1 MIEFKANER
10 TFQGVLLSTFNS
22 LLQDNP
28 EIKFDS
34 AFQELN
40 VGVGESRFSDTIIT
54 SNVDSKLKVFIEL
67 KNQSWD
73 ATDEDL
79 VNDAMMKAFK
89 NGIEYFITG
98 TPRQLVLFKTFEPNT
113 TPQDRKLKLYYLAN
127 VKSDN
132 DVTTPA
138 YQSQIQPTVKIFLQ
152 DLSNLIHGIT
162 DVHWDSIDK
171 QFINKLSTYILE
183 ASAQMSEEMT
193 PVIQSNDNLK
203 KRIRDYIQEQDIFH
217 VTINFRNDDI
227 YNLCQLSNYL
237 LYLKIIFYSYL
248 QRDVKKLNLKPLTI
262 PEEKHLLNK
271 ALRERFNDVLA
282 HDYEPIFK
290 ETVLDEFTYPQKYLP
305 ELRRNV
311 KQIGK
316 LQFQDLSC
324 DIIGSIYNTLIENQE
339 QHDRGQHFTNTNEVD
354 IVNAFCINKETKTV
368 LDSGCGAGTFLVRA
382 YAFMKHFNKK
392 AKHIEL
398 LERLWG
404 IDIAPFPVFL
414 ASMNLSLLDIKE
426 IDNYPAI
433 IKKDFSDVKTKSSHH
448 LIFHNH
454 TKEFTI
460 HETDGKFNS
469 VRIPLFDACIGN
481 PPYIRQE
488 LVERKD
494 VWSSLAKAEHGLNK
508 INQQSDLYVY
518 YLMHTAA
525 FLKEG
530 GRLGYV
536 ISSSWLDVAF
546 GTGLQKFLLD
556 NFKIIAVIDNQKV
569 RSFETASINTVIL
582 ILEKSSDHEEREKN
596 TVRFIRVYKEYKE
609 LIGSSDSENRFDTVI
624 NFTSQLEKTNKS
636 SKNDDFFVTVRTQKQ
651 LEEESTTDGKYENG
665 NWGAKYL
672 RSPEIYNRIID
683 KAGGKLIPLRNI
695 VNVFYGIKSGAND
708 FFYVIDDTEEVK
720 KLTNDEYKLQ
730 FGYERSKH
738 KISWDKYGWYYS
750 ELTKNHHLMERVYF
764 QPLFKSQ
771 KEAENLEVN
780 KKNLRYH
787 VLICNESLAALKKY
801 NTKIAKY
808 IEIGEKEY
816 DLHNNPTNAQRI
828 STVKGNE
835 RDWFNLGKDLTTG
848 DFIFPS
854 KIGEKFRL
862 IDNRKAKVFCDKV
875 SYNIKVSREYSKYRD
890 TIFLILNST
899 LFRYFAELFA
909 RQLTGSQTISDID
922 VVVVENTLVINPSL
936 LDSYQSELEKI
947 YESFRNREQL
957 TIFEEVKRKDR
968 IKLDQIILEAL
979 GLSLKDVKELHEA
992 ACSYVSK
999 RQIHSDSV
1007 TTIKKKQKPDYQT
1020 SLKLIQERF
1029 SEVHSY
1035 TSLIQNNETEEFNIP
1050 NLPAKFP
1057 KDIKGG
1063 DSNFFNT
1070 YNVYFTEGNKQIAV
1084 SFKSSSQLK
1093 LFRFFFEELELKGTK
1108 ILLPEN
1114 PADCE
1119 KILVILSNDFK
1130 KYSMQIKNVLKSL
1143 RSSASYLSIYRD
1155 LLLIK
1160 Q

>member
-22 LLQDNP
+22 ILQDNP
-28 EIKFDS
+28 DIKFDS

-54 SNVDSKLKVFIEL
+54 SSVDSKLKVFIEL

-138 YQSQIQPTVKIFLQ
+138 YQSQIQPTVKLFLQ
-152 DLSNLIHGIT
+152 DLSNLVHGIT
-162 DVHWDSIDK
+162 DIHWDSIDK

-217 VTINFRNDDI
+217 VTINFGNEDI

-316 LQFQDLSC
+316 LQFQELNC

-354 IVNAFCINKETKTV
+354 IVNAFCINKGTKTV

-382 YAFMKHFNKK
+382 YAFMKHFDKK

-433 IKKDFSDVKTKSSHH
+433 IKKDFSEVKTNSYHN

-460 HETDGKFNS
+460 HKTDGKFSS
-469 VRIPLFDACIGN
+469 VRIPQFDACIGN

-582 ILEKSSDHEEREKN
+582 ILEKCSDHEEREKN
-596 TVRFIRVYKEYKE
+596 TVRFIRIYKDYKE
-609 LIGSSDSENRFDTVI
+609 LIGSSDAENRFDTVI
-624 NFTSQLEKTNKS
+624 NFTSQLEKTNKTV
-636 SKNDDFFVTVRTQKQ
+636 KNDDYFVTVRTQKQ
-651 LEEESTTDGKYENG
+651 LEVESTTEGKYENG

-683 KAGGKLIPLRNI
+683 KAGDKLIPLKNI
-695 VNVFYGIKSGAND
+695 VDVFYGIKSGAND

-720 KLTNDEYKLQ
+720 NLTDDEYKLQ

-771 KEAENLEVN
+771 KEAKNLEVD
-780 KKNLRYH
+780 KKRLRYH

-808 IEIGEKEY
+808 IEIAEKEY

-828 STVKGNE
+828 STVKGKE
-835 RDWFNLGKDLTTG
+835 RDWFNLGKELTTG

-854 KIGEKFRL
+854 KIGERFRL
-862 IDNRKAKVFCDKV
+862 IDNRKSKVYCDKV
-875 SYNIKVSREYSKYRD
+875 NYNISIKADWKKYED
-890 TIFLILNST
+890 IIFLILNST
-899 LFRYFAELFA
+899 LFRYFLDLFS
-909 RQLTGSQTISDID
+909 RQMVVKLSDVD
-922 VVVVENTLVINPSL
+922 VYVVENTLVINPTILKNYSK
-936 LDSYQSELEKI
+936 ELKGI
-947 YESFRNREQL
+947 YKSFRNREQG
-957 TIFEEVKRKDR
+957 TIYQEIKQKDR
-968 IKLDQIILEAL
+968 HRLDSIIFEAL
-979 GLSLKDVKELHEA
+979 GLKIKDVQELYKEA
-992 ACSYVSK
+992 ADYVK
-999 RQIHSDSV
+999 NRQLHSESLV
-1007 TTIKKKQKPDYQT
+1007 TVKAKQKPDYET

-1029 SEVHSY
+1029 PEVHSY
-1035 TSLIQNNETEEFNIP
+1035 SSFIQNIGTEEFNIP

-1057 KDIKGG
+1057 KDIKSG

-1070 YNVYFTEGNKQIAV
+1070 YNVYFTEGSKQIAV

-1093 LFRFFFEELELKGTK
+1093 LFRFFYEELELKGAK
-1108 ILLPEN
+1108 ILLPKDSI
-1114 PADCE
+1114 ACE
-1119 KILVILSNDFK
+1119 KILSILISDFK
-1130 KYSMQIKNVLKSL
+1130 KYSKQIKSVLKSL
-1143 RSSASYLSIYRD
+1143 RSSASYLAIYRD
-1155 LLLIK
+1155 LIFN
-1160 Q
+1160 

>member
-426 IDNYPAI
+426 ID
-433 IKKDFSDVKTKSSHH
+433 
-448 LIFHNH
+448 
-454 TKEFTI
+454 
-460 HETDGKFNS
+460 
-469 VRIPLFDACIGN
+469 
-481 PPYIRQE
+481 
-488 LVERKD
+488 
-494 VWSSLAKAEHGLNK
+494 
-508 INQQSDLYVY
+508 
-518 YLMHTAA
+518 
-525 FLKEG
+525 
-530 GRLGYV
+530 
-536 ISSSWLDVAF
+536 
-546 GTGLQKFLLD
+546 
-556 NFKIIAVIDNQKV
+556 
-569 RSFETASINTVIL
+569 
-582 ILEKSSDHEEREKN
+582 
-596 TVRFIRVYKEYKE
+596 
-609 LIGSSDSENRFDTVI
+609 
-624 NFTSQLEKTNKS
+624 
-636 SKNDDFFVTVRTQKQ
+636 
-651 LEEESTTDGKYENG
+651 
-665 NWGAKYL
+665 
-672 RSPEIYNRIID
+672 
-683 KAGGKLIPLRNI
+683 
-695 VNVFYGIKSGAND
+695 
-708 FFYVIDDTEEVK
+708 
-720 KLTNDEYKLQ
+720 
-730 FGYERSKH
+730 
-738 KISWDKYGWYYS
+738 
-750 ELTKNHHLMERVYF
+750 
-764 QPLFKSQ
+764 
-771 KEAENLEVN
+771 
-780 KKNLRYH
+780 
-787 VLICNESLAALKKY
+787 
-801 NTKIAKY
+801 
-808 IEIGEKEY
+808 
-816 DLHNNPTNAQRI
+816 
-828 STVKGNE
+828 
-835 RDWFNLGKDLTTG
+835 
-848 DFIFPS
+848 
-854 KIGEKFRL
+854 
-862 IDNRKAKVFCDKV
+862 
-875 SYNIKVSREYSKYRD
+875 
-890 TIFLILNST
+890 
-899 LFRYFAELFA
+899 
-909 RQLTGSQTISDID
+909 
-922 VVVVENTLVINPSL
+922 
-936 LDSYQSELEKI
+936 
-947 YESFRNREQL
+947 
-957 TIFEEVKRKDR
+957 
-968 IKLDQIILEAL
+968 
-979 GLSLKDVKELHEA
+979 
-992 ACSYVSK
+992 
-999 RQIHSDSV
+999 
-1007 TTIKKKQKPDYQT
+1007 
-1020 SLKLIQERF
+1020 
-1029 SEVHSY
+1029 
-1035 TSLIQNNETEEFNIP
+1035 
-1050 NLPAKFP
+1050 
-1057 KDIKGG
+1057 
-1063 DSNFFNT
+1063 
-1070 YNVYFTEGNKQIAV
+1070 
-1084 SFKSSSQLK
+1084 
-1093 LFRFFFEELELKGTK
+1093 
-1108 ILLPEN
+1108 
-1114 PADCE
+1114 
-1119 KILVILSNDFK
+1119 
-1130 KYSMQIKNVLKSL
+1130 
-1143 RSSASYLSIYRD
+1143 
-1155 LLLIK
+1155 
-1160 Q
+1160 

>member
-54 SNVDSKLKVFIEL
+54 SSVDSKLKVFIEL

-138 YQSQIQPTVKIFLQ
+138 YQTQIQPTVKLFLQ

-183 ASAQMSEEMT
+183 ASVQMSEEMT
-193 PVIQSNDNLK
+193 PIIQSSDTLK

-311 KQIGK
+311 QQIGK

-382 YAFMKHFNKK
+382 YAFMKHFNKN

-433 IKKDFSDVKTKSSHH
+433 IKKDFSDVRTKSSYD

-460 HETDGKFNS
+460 KEKDGKFNS
-469 VRIPLFDACIGN
+469 VQIPQFDACIGN

-488 LVERKD
+488 KIEKKNN
-494 VWSSLAKAEHGLNK
+494 WIALAKAEHGLNK

-518 YLMHTAA
+518 YLMHTTA

-546 GTGLQKFLLD
+546 GAGLQKFLLD

-582 ILEKSSDHEEREKN
+582 ILEKCSDHEEREKN
-596 TVRFIRVYKEYKE
+596 IVRFVRIYKDYKD
-609 LIGSSDSENRFDTVI
+609 LIGASDSENRFDTVI
-624 NFTSQLEKTNKS
+624 GFTSQLEKTNKS
-636 SKNDDFFVTVRTQKQ
+636 VKNENYFVTVRTQKQ

-672 RSPEIYNRIID
+672 RSPEIYNRIIET
-683 KAGGKLIPLRNI
+683 AGIKLIPLRNI
-695 VNVFYGIKSGAND
+695 VNVYYGIKSGAND
-708 FFYVIDDTEEVK
+708 FFYVIDDTEKVK
-720 KLTNDEYKLQ
+720 KLTDDEYKLQ

-738 KISWDKYGWYYS
+738 KISWEKYGWYYS

-771 KEAENLEVN
+771 KEAKNLEVD
-780 KKNLRYH
+780 KKKLRYH
-787 VLICNESLAALKKY
+787 VLICNESLASLKKY

-835 RDWFNLGKDLTTG
+835 RDWFNLGKDLTTS

-854 KIGEKFRL
+854 KIHEKYGL
-862 IDNRKAKVFCDKV
+862 IDNRKSKVFCDKV
-875 SYNIKVSREYSKYRD
+875 NYNISIKKGYSKYAEI
-890 TIFLILNST
+890 IFLIMNST
-899 LFRYFAELFA
+899 FFRFLLELFA
-909 RQLTGSQTISDID
+909 RQMGEGLTDID
-922 VVVVENTLVINPSL
+922 VVVVDNTVVIDPELLKPYEKELKEIYKSL
-936 LDSYQSELEKI
+936 RS
-947 YESFRNREQL
+947 REQE
-957 TIFEEVKRKDR
+957 TIYKEVIQKDR
-968 IKLDQIILEAL
+968 RKLDTIIFEAL
-979 GLSLKDVKELHEA
+979 GLKAKDVDELYKEA
-992 ACSYVSK
+992 AELRLNRNEK
-999 RQIHSDSV
+999 AGSV
-1007 TTIKKKQKPDYQT
+1007 TTIKSKQKPDYQT
-1020 SLKLIQERF
+1020 SIKLIQERF
-1029 SEVHSY
+1029 PEVRSY
-1035 TSLIQNNETEEFNIP
+1035 TSLVQNKETEEFNIP

-1070 YNVYFTEGNKQIAV
+1070 YNVYFTEGNKQITV

-1108 ILLPEN
+1108 ILLPQN
-1114 PADCE
+1114 LNHCE
-1119 KILVILSNDFK
+1119 DVLKILSEDYK
-1130 KYSMQIKNVLKSL
+1130 KYNTQIKNVLKSL
-1143 RSSASYLSIYRD
+1143 RSKASYLAIYRD
-1155 LLLIK
+1155 LLFR
-1160 Q
+1160 

>member
-22 LLQDNP
+22 ILKDNS

-54 SNVDSKLKVFIEL
+54 SRVDSKLKVFIEL

-138 YQSQIQPTVKIFLQ
+138 YQSQIQPTVKLFLQ

-183 ASAQMSEEMT
+183 ASAQMSEEMS
-193 PVIQSNDNLK
+193 PVIQSDDELK

-248 QRDVKKLNLKPLTI
+248 QRDVKELNLKPLTI

-282 HDYEPIFK
+282 HDYESIFK

-382 YAFMKHFNKK
+382 YAFMKHFNTK

-433 IKKDFSDVKTKSSHH
+433 IKKDFSDIKTKSSHH

-460 HETDGKFNS
+460 RETDGKFNS
-469 VRIPLFDACIGN
+469 VRIPQFDACIGN

-536 ISSSWLDVAF
+536 ISSSWLDVAY
-546 GTGLQKFLLD
+546 GAGLQKFLLD

-582 ILEKSSDHEEREKN
+582 ILEKYSDHEEREKN
-596 TVRFIRVYKEYKE
+596 IVRFIRVYKDYKE
-609 LIGSSDSENRFDTVI
+609 LIGQNDSEDRFNTVI

-636 SKNDDFFVTVRTQKQ
+636 VKNDDFFVTVRTQKQ
-651 LEEESTTDGKYENG
+651 LVEESTTEGKYENG

-683 KAGGKLIPLRNI
+683 IAGDKLIPLRNI

-708 FFYVIDDTEEVK
+708 FFYVIDDTKEINN
-720 KLTNDEYKLQ
+720 LTNDEYKLQ

-738 KISWDKYGWYYS
+738 KISWEKFGWYYS

-764 QPLFKSQ
+764 QPIFKSQ

-780 KKNLRYH
+780 KKKLKYH
-787 VLICNESLAALKKY
+787 VLICNESLAELKKY

-816 DLHNNPTNAQRI
+816 DLRNNPTNAQRI

-854 KIGEKFRL
+854 KIGERFRL
-862 IDNRKAKVFCDKV
+862 IDNRKTKVFCDKV
-875 SYNIKVSREYSKYRD
+875 NYNISIKDQWKKYED
-890 TIFLILNST
+890 MIFIMLNST
-899 LFRYFAELFA
+899 LFRYFLDLFA
-909 RQLTGSQTISDID
+909 RQMVVKLSDVD
-922 VVVVENTLVINPSL
+922 VYVVEKTLVINPTILKNYS
-936 LDSYQSELEKI
+936 SELKEISK
-947 YESFRNREQL
+947 SFRVREQG
-957 TIFEEVKRKDR
+957 TIYQEIKQKDR
-968 IKLDQIILEAL
+968 QELDTIIFKAL
-979 GLSLKDVKELHEA
+979 GLKSKDVQELYKEA
-992 ACSYVSK
+992 ADYVK
-999 RQIHSDSV
+999 NRQLHAESLETVKS
-1007 TTIKKKQKPDYQT
+1007 KQKPDYQT

-1029 SEVHSY
+1029 PEVHSY
-1035 TSLIQNNETEEFNIP
+1035 NSLIQNKETEEFNVL

-1070 YNVYFTEGNKQIAV
+1070 YKVYFTEGNKQIAV

-1108 ILLPEN
+1108 ILLPQN
-1114 PADCE
+1114 SVDCE
-1119 KILVILSNDFK
+1119 KTLLILSNDFK
-1130 KYSMQIKNVLKSL
+1130 KNGLQIKSVLKSL

-1155 LLLIK
+1155 LLLGK
-1160 Q
+1160 

>member
-54 SNVDSKLKVFIEL
+54 SSVDSKLKVFIEL

-132 DVTTPA
+132 DVTTPT
-138 YQSQIQPTVKIFLQ
+138 YQSQIQPTVKLFLQ

-193 PVIQSNDNLK
+193 PIIQSDDTLK
-203 KRIRDYIQEQDIFH
+203 KRIREYIQEQDIFH

-290 ETVLDEFTYPQKYLP
+290 ETVLDEFTYPHKYLP

-316 LQFQDLSC
+316 LQFQDLNC

-392 AKHIEL
+392 TKHIEL

-433 IKKDFSDVKTKSSHH
+433 IKKDFSEVKTKSAHN

-460 HETDGKFNS
+460 QETDSKFNS
-469 VRIPLFDACIGN
+469 VIIPLFDACIGN

-488 LVERKD
+488 LVEHKD

-546 GTGLQKFLLD
+546 GAGLQKFLLD

-582 ILEKSSDHEEREKN
+582 ILEKSSDHEERENN
-596 TVRFIRVYKEYKE
+596 TVRFIRIYKDYKE
-609 LIGSSDSENRFDTVI
+609 LIGQSDSEDRFTTVI
-624 NFTSQLEKTNKS
+624 NFTSQLEKTNKTV
-636 SKNDDFFVTVRTQKQ
+636 KNENYFVTVRTQKQ

-683 KAGGKLIPLRNI
+683 KAGDKLIPLRNI
-695 VNVFYGIKSGAND
+695 VDVKRGFTTGSND
-708 FFYVIDDTEEVK
+708 FFYVIDDTKEIK
-720 KLTNDEYKLQ
+720 NLTDDEYKLQ

-738 KISWDKYGWYYS
+738 KISWEKYGWYYS

-787 VLICNESLAALKKY
+787 VLICNESLASLKKY

-816 DLHNNPTNAQRI
+816 DLHKNPTNAQRI
-828 STVKGNE
+828 SNVKGNE

-854 KIGEKFRL
+854 KIHEKYGL
-862 IDNRKAKVFCDKV
+862 IDNRKSKVFCDKV
-875 SYNIKVSREYSKYRD
+875 NYNI
-890 TIFLILNST
+890 N
-899 LFRYFAELFA
+899 
-909 RQLTGSQTISDID
+909 
-922 VVVVENTLVINPSL
+922 
-936 LDSYQSELEKI
+936 
-947 YESFRNREQL
+947 
-957 TIFEEVKRKDR
+957 
-968 IKLDQIILEAL
+968 
-979 GLSLKDVKELHEA
+979 
-992 ACSYVSK
+992 
-999 RQIHSDSV
+999 
-1007 TTIKKKQKPDYQT
+1007 IKK
-1020 SLKLIQERF
+1020 
-1029 SEVHSY
+1029 
-1035 TSLIQNNETEEFNIP
+1035 
-1050 NLPAKFP
+1050 
-1057 KDIKGG
+1057 G
-1063 DSNFFNT
+1063 
-1070 YNVYFTEGNKQIAV
+1070 
-1084 SFKSSSQLK
+1084 
-1093 LFRFFFEELELKGTK
+1093 
-1108 ILLPEN
+1108 
-1114 PADCE
+1114 
-1119 KILVILSNDFK
+1119 
-1130 KYSMQIKNVLKSL
+1130 
-1143 RSSASYLSIYRD
+1143 
-1155 LLLIK
+1155 
-1160 Q
+1160 

>member
-10 TFQGVLLSTFNS
+10 TFQGVLLSIFNKVID
-22 LLQDNP
+22 DNP
-28 EIKFDS
+28 GIKFDS

-73 ATDEDL
+73 AADEDL
-79 VNDAMMKAFK
+79 INDAMMKAFK

-132 DVTTPA
+132 DVTTPT
-138 YQSQIQPTVKIFLQ
+138 YKSQIQPTVKLFLQ

-193 PVIQSNDNLK
+193 PVIQSDDVFK

-217 VTINFRNDDI
+217 VSINFRNDDI
-227 YNLCQLSNYL
+227 YNLCQLANYL

-248 QRDVKKLNLKPLTI
+248 LRDVKELNLKPLNI
-262 PEEKHLLNK
+262 PEDKHLLNK
-271 ALRERFNDVLA
+271 ALRERFNDVLK
-282 HDYEPIFK
+282 HDYESIFK
-290 ETVLDEFTYPQKYLP
+290 ETVLDEFTYPEKYLP

-311 KQIGK
+311 RQISY
-316 LQFQDLSC
+316 LQFYDLNC
-324 DIIGSIYNTLIENQE
+324 DIMGSIYNTLIENQE

-382 YAFMKHFNKK
+382 YAFMKHFDKK

-433 IKKDFSDVKTKSSHH
+433 INKDFADIKTKSYHD

-454 TKEFTI
+454 TTEFEI
-460 HETDGKFNS
+460 NKKNGKFSS
-469 VRIPLFDACIGN
+469 VRIPQFDACIGN

-488 LVERKD
+488 LVESKD

-546 GTGLQKFLLD
+546 GAGLQKFLLD

-582 ILEKSSDHEEREKN
+582 ILERCSDPEEREKN
-596 TVRFIRVYKEYKE
+596 TVRFIRVYKDYKE
-609 LIGSSDSENRFDTVI
+609 LIGQSDSEDRFNKVI
-624 NFTSQLEKTNKS
+624 NFISQLEKINKQI
-636 SKNDDFFVTVRTQKQ
+636 KNDNYFVNVRIQKQ
-651 LEEESTTDGKYENG
+651 LEEESTTDSKFENG

-683 KAGGKLIPLRNI
+683 KAGNKLIPLRNI
-695 VNVFYGIKSGAND
+695 VDVFYGIKSGAND
-708 FFYVIDDTEEVK
+708 FFYVIDDTEEIK
-720 KLTNDEYKLQ
+720 NLSDDEYKLQ

-738 KISWDKYGWYYS
+738 KISWEKYGWYYS
-750 ELTKNHHLMERVYF
+750 ELTKNHHLMERIYF

-875 SYNIKVSREYSKYRD
+875 NYNIKVSREYSKYRD

-909 RQLTGSQTISDID
+909 RQLTGSQTISDVD
-922 VVVVENTLVINPSL
+922 VIVVENTLVINPTL
-936 LDSYQSELEKI
+936 LVSYQSELEKI
-947 YESFRNREQL
+947 YESLRNREQQ
-957 TIFEEVKRKDR
+957 TIFDEVKCKDR
-968 IKLDQIILEAL
+968 IKLDQIILETL
-979 GLSLKDVKELHEA
+979 GLSLKDVKELHET

-999 RQIHSDSV
+999 RQTHSDSV
-1007 TTIKKKQKPDYQT
+1007 TTIKKKQKPDYET
-1020 SLKLIQERF
+1020 SLKLIKERF
-1029 SEVHSY
+1029 PEVRSY
-1035 TSLIQNNETEEFNIP
+1035 TSIIQNKETVDINIP

-1057 KDIKGG
+1057 KDIKSG
-1063 DSNFFNT
+1063 DSNFFST
-1070 YNVYFTEGNKQIAV
+1070 YYVNFIEGNKQIAL

-1108 ILLPEN
+1108 ILLPED
-1114 PADCE
+1114 PAACE
-1119 KILVILSNDFK
+1119 KILLVLSNDFK
-1130 KYSMQIKNVLKSL
+1130 KYAMQIKSVLKSL
-1143 RSSASYLSIYRD
+1143 RSTASYLAVYRD
-1155 LLLIK
+1155 LIIN
-1160 Q
+1160 

>member
-22 LLQDNP
+22 LLEDSP
-28 EIKFDS
+28 EMKFDS

-79 VNDAMMKAFK
+79 VNDAMMKAF
-89 NGIEYFITG
+89 NQGIEYFITG

-132 DVTTPA
+132 DVTT
-138 YQSQIQPTVKIFLQ
+138 QSYKTQILPTVKQFLL
-152 DLSNLIHGIT
+152 DLSNLIHGIIE
-162 DVHWDSIDK
+162 VHWDSIDK

-193 PVIQSNDNLK
+193 PVIQSNESLR
-203 KRIRDYIQEQDIFH
+203 KRIREYIQEQDIFH

-227 YNLCQLSNYL
+227 YNLCQLANYL

-248 QRDVKKLNLKPLTI
+248 LRDVKELNLKPLNI
-262 PEEKHLLNK
+262 PEDKHLLNK
-271 ALRERFNDVLA
+271 ALRERFNDVLK
-282 HDYEPIFK
+282 HDYESIFK
-290 ETVLDEFTYPQKYLP
+290 ETVLDEFTYPEKYLP

-311 KQIGK
+311 KQISH
-316 LQFQDLSC
+316 LQFYDLNS
-324 DIIGSIYNTLIENQE
+324 DIMGSIYNTLIENQE
-339 QHDRGQHFTNTNEVD
+339 QHDRGQHFTRTNEVD

-382 YAFMKHFNKK
+382 YAFMKYFNKK

-433 IKKDFSDVKTKSSHH
+433 INKDFADIKTKSYHD

-454 TKEFTI
+454 TTEFEI
-460 HETDGKFNS
+460 NKKNGKFSS
-469 VRIPLFDACIGN
+469 VRIPQFDACIGN

-494 VWSSLAKAEHGLNK
+494 TWSSLVNSEHGLKK

-546 GTGLQKFLLD
+546 GAGLQKFLLD
-556 NFKIIAVIDNQKV
+556 NFKIIAVIDNQKM

-582 ILEKSSDHEEREKN
+582 ILEKCSDHEERQSN
-596 TVRFIRVYKEYKE
+596 IVRFVRIYKDYKD
-609 LIGSSDSENRFDTVI
+609 LIGASDSENRFDTVI
-624 NFTSQLEKTNKS
+624 KFTTQLEKTNKTV
-636 SKNDDFFVTVRTQKQ
+636 KNNDYFVTVRTQKQ

-683 KAGGKLIPLRNI
+683 KAGDKLIPLRNI
-695 VNVFYGIKSGAND
+695 VDVKRGFTTGSND
-708 FFYVIDDTEEVK
+708 FFYVIDDTDKVK
-720 KLTNDEYKLQ
+720 KLTEDEYKLQ

-738 KISWDKYGWYYS
+738 KISWDKFGWYYS

-771 KEAENLEVN
+771 KEAKNLEVD
-780 KKNLRYH
+780 KKNLRYQ
-787 VLICNESLAALKKY
+787 VLICNESMATLKKY

-808 IEIGEKEY
+808 IEIAEKQF
-816 DLHNNPTNAQRI
+816 DLHNNPTNTQRI
-828 STVKGNE
+828 SNIKGNE
-835 RDWFNLGKDLTTG
+835 RDWFNLGKDLAVG

-854 KIGEKFRL
+854 KIHEKYGL
-862 IDNRKAKVFCDKV
+862 IDNRKSKVFCDKV
-875 SYNIKVSREYSKYRD
+875 NYNISIKKGYSKYAEI
-890 TIFLILNST
+890 IFLIMNST
-899 LFRYFAELFA
+899 FFRFLLELFA
-909 RQLTGSQTISDID
+909 RQMGEGLTDID
-922 VVVVENTLVINPSL
+922 VVVVDNTVVIDPELLKPYEKELKEIYKSL
-936 LDSYQSELEKI
+936 RSREQETIYKEVKQKDRRKLDTIIFEVLGLKAKDVDELYKEASELRLNRNEK
-947 YESFRNREQL
+947 
-957 TIFEEVKRKDR
+957 
-968 IKLDQIILEAL
+968 A
-979 GLSLKDVKELHEA
+979 G
-992 ACSYVSK
+992 
-999 RQIHSDSV
+999 SV
-1007 TTIKKKQKPDYQT
+1007 TTIKSKQKPDYGT

-1029 SEVHSY
+1029 PEVRSY
-1035 TSLIQNNETEEFNIP
+1035 TSLIQNKETEEFNIP

-1057 KDIKGG
+1057 KDIKTGE
-1063 DSNFFNT
+1063 SNFFNT

-1084 SFKSSSQLK
+1084 SFKNGSQLK
-1093 LFRFFFEELELKGTK
+1093 LFRFFYEQLELKGTK
-1108 ILLPEN
+1108 ISLLTN
-1114 PADCE
+1114 PNDCE
-1119 KILVILSNDFK
+1119 KVLKFLNDDYK
-1130 KYSMQIKNVLKSL
+1130 KYNTQIKSVLKSL
-1143 RSSASYLSIYRD
+1143 RSSASYLAVYRD
-1155 LLLIK
+1155 LVL
-1160 Q
+1160 

>member
-22 LLQDNP
+22 ILQNNS

-54 SNVDSKLKVFIEL
+54 SSVDSKLKVFIEL

-132 DVTTPA
+132 DVTTTA
-138 YQSQIQPTVKIFLQ
+138 YQSQIQPTVKLFLQ

-382 YAFMKHFNKK
+382 YAFMKYFNKK
-392 AKHIEL
+392 AKHVEL

-433 IKKDFSDVKTKSSHH
+433 IKKDFSDVKTKSSHD

-530 GRLGYV
+530 GHLGYV

-546 GTGLQKFLLD
+546 GAGLQKFLLD

-582 ILEKSSDHEEREKN
+582 ILEKCSNHEEREKN
-596 TVRFIRVYKEYKE
+596 TVRFIRIYKDYKE

-636 SKNDDFFVTVRTQKQ
+636 VKNDDYFVTVRTQKQ

-683 KAGGKLIPLRNI
+683 KAGDKLIPLRNI
-695 VNVFYGIKSGAND
+695 VDVFYGIKSGAND

-720 KLTNDEYKLQ
+720 NISDDEYKLQ
-730 FGYERSKH
+730 FGHERSKH
-738 KISWDKYGWYYS
+738 KISWEKFGWYYS

-835 RDWFNLGKDLTTG
+835 RDWFNLGKDLATG

-854 KIGEKFRL
+854 KIHEKYGL
-862 IDNRKAKVFCDKV
+862 IDNRKSKVFCDKV
-875 SYNIKVSREYSKYRD
+875 NYNISIKKGYSKYAEI
-890 TIFLILNST
+890 IFLIMNST
-899 LFRYFAELFA
+899 FFRFLLELFA
-909 RQLTGSQTISDID
+909 RQMGEGLTDID
-922 VVVVENTLVINPSL
+922 VVVVDNTVVIDPELLKPYEKELKEIYKSL
-936 LDSYQSELEKI
+936 RSRERETIYNEIKQKDRRKLDSI
-947 YESFRNREQL
+947 
-957 TIFEEVKRKDR
+957 IF
-968 IKLDQIILEAL
+968 EAL
-979 GLSLKDVKELHEA
+979 GLKSKDVDELYKEASELRLKRNEKA
-992 ACSYVSK
+992 GSVS
-999 RQIHSDSV
+999 
-1007 TTIKKKQKPDYQT
+1007 TIKSKQKPDYQT

-1029 SEVHSY
+1029 PEVRTY
-1035 TSLIQNNETEEFNIP
+1035 TSFIQNKETEEFNIP

-1057 KDIKGG
+1057 KDIKDG

-1070 YNVYFTEGNKQIAV
+1070 YNVYFTEGNKQITV
-1084 SFKSSSQLK
+1084 SFKNGSQLK
-1093 LFRFFFEELELKGTK
+1093 LFRFFYEELELKGTK
-1108 ILLPEN
+1108 IRLLTN
-1114 PADCE
+1114 PNDCE
-1119 KILVILSNDFK
+1119 KALRILNDDYK
-1130 KYSMQIKNVLKSL
+1130 KYSTQIKNVIKSL
-1143 RSSASYLSIYRD
+1143 RSSASYLAVYRD
-1155 LLLIK
+1155 LILK
-1160 Q
+1160 